1 MRKEN
6 YAAQSEKEMA
16 EKQVGKAPRKNKQV
30 VACDWLYETYGANLR
45 FDDVARKPQIFEFK
59 DINDTVGNWRYIGNQ
74 ELCDMVIECNQCT
87 GVNITSKEIK
97 TVLESSR
104 YIQHVHPLR
113 AYLSGLKPWEGYDWL
128 DKVAGQITL
137 TDPERTDLW
146 KRCFKK
152 WFVAM
157 VASWLDEDV
166 VNHTVLVLIGKQGCG
181 KTTWLEQLL
190 PPEIRR
196 YCCKLT
202 SFQSM
207 SKDQRLRV
215 ASSALINMDEMEAM
229 GRHEMN
235 VIKSVITTRNVTERR
250 AYRSDDET
258 FSRLA
263 SFCGS
268 TNSRQFLNDP
278 TGTRRWLPFEVEHI
292 LDPYNRDP
300 KFEDIIYRGMY
311 AQAKYLY
318 ENGFQYWFDADEIAE
333 LEDHNDEYRL
343 MSTEEELVPLLFA
356 VPADG
361 KGEFMSN
368 SEIQS
373 SLLQAF
379 TIKSPLDKG
388 RISSTLRK
396 MGCISGNIR
405 INKQKTRGWYVYKRS
420 AEEIKA
426 LKKTHS

>member
-1 MRKEN
+1 
-6 YAAQSEKEMA
+6 
-16 EKQVGKAPRKNKQV
+16 
-30 VACDWLYETYGANLR
+30 
-45 FDDVARKPQIFEFK
+45 
-59 DINDTVGNWRYIGNQ
+59 
-74 ELCDMVIECNQCT
+74 
-87 GVNITSKEIK
+87 
-97 TVLESSR
+97 
-104 YIQHVHPLR
+104 
-113 AYLSGLKPWEGYDWL
+113 
-128 DKVAGQITL
+128 
-137 TDPERTDLW
+137 
-146 KRCFKK
+146 
-152 WFVAM
+152 
-157 VASWLDEDV
+157 
-166 VNHTVLVLIGKQGCG
+166 
-181 KTTWLEQLL
+181 
-190 PPEIRR
+190 
-196 YCCKLT
+196 
-202 SFQSM
+202 
-207 SKDQRLRV
+207 
-215 ASSALINMDEMEAM
+215 
-229 GRHEMN
+229 
-235 VIKSVITTRNVTERR
+235 
-250 AYRSDDET
+250 
-258 FSRLA
+258 
-263 SFCGS
+263 
-268 TNSRQFLNDP
+268 
-278 TGTRRWLPFEVEHI
+278 LPFEVEHI

-396 MGCISGNIR
+396 MGCTSGNIR